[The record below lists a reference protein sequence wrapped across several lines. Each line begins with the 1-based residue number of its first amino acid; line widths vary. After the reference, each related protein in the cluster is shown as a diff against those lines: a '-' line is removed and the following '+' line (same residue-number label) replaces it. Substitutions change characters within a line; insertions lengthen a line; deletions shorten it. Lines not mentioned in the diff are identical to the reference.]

1 MRFRNSLRLLM
12 ENFGSVYKM
21 LLYKLAVTVVFA
33 ALSAA
38 LIVPKLTAILDSPQW
53 LAFISDIK
61 DFVKALAGGNTAFLE
76 GFKEHFT
83 GVGGTVERL
92 LMFLKDMVPS
102 LLWALLGVVFFYL
115 LKRVADTLCNF
126 TVGSMLN
133 DKMSTYAETS
143 FSGAFVKNLAS
154 AWKYS
159 VVYVLLMFLYNVAMI
174 ALCYFLFFYLLQLI
188 SFQPILLSLFLTVTF
203 IVLAES
209 LKMTLTGLWL
219 PSMTAGGERLG
230 SAMRLKGKVSS
241 SQFKKIFSA
250 YIVSVYI
257 IILVNVAGALVTIG
271 SILLLTI
278 PASYF
283 LLICVQYVNYYTV
296 TGRKYFLAYDRVFD
310 DPSRGDSA
318 HYLNAVGDAERAKEN
333 GFAAENSVAPE
344 NKSVA
349 ENSVAPENKSVAEN
363 AAAPENKSGTENAAA
378 DNTDKN
384 GAE

>member
-12 ENFGSVYKM
+12 ENFGNVYKM

-38 LIVPKLTAILDSPQW
+38 LIVPRLTAILDSQQW
-53 LAFISDIK
+53 LAFVSDLK
-61 DFVKALAGGNTAFLE
+61 EFVKALAGGNTAFLE
-76 GFKEHFT
+76 GFKEQFT
-83 GVGGTVERL
+83 GEGGTVERL
-92 LMFLKDMVPS
+92 LVFLKDMVPS

-126 TVGSMLN
+126 TLGSMLN

-143 FSGAFVKNLAS
+143 FAGAFVKNLGK
-154 AWKYS
+154 AWQYS
-159 VVYVLLMFLYNVAMI
+159 VVYVLLMFVYNVAMI
-174 ALCYFLFFYLLQLI
+174 ALCYFLFFYLLQLL
-188 SFQPILLSLFLTVTF
+188 SFQPLLLSLFLTVTF
-203 IVLAES
+203 IVLAEA
-209 LKMTLTGLWL
+209 LKMSLTGLWL

-230 SAMRLKGKVSS
+230 SAMRLKGKISS

-257 IILVNVAGALVTIG
+257 IILINVAGALATIG
-271 SILLLTI
+271 SILLLSV

-318 HYLNAVGDAERAKEN
+318 HFLNAVGEAERAKEN
-333 GFAAENSVAPE
+333 GDIPE
-344 NKSVA
+344 NDDAAKNNRSDG
-349 ENSVAPENKSVAEN
+349 N
-363 AAAPENKSGTENAAA
+363 AAPVGDNHAAPVG
-378 DNTDKN
+378 DNSDKK

>member
-12 ENFGSVYKM
+12 ENFGNVYKM
-21 LLYKLAVTVVFA
+21 LLFKLAVTLVFA

-38 LIVPKLTAILDSPQW
+38 LIVPRLTAILDSSQW
-53 LAFISDIK
+53 LGFISDIK
-61 DFVKALAGGNTAFLE
+61 DFVKAVAGGDTAFLE

-83 GVGGTVERL
+83 GADGTVEQL
-92 LMFLKDMVPS
+92 ILFLKDMIPS

-133 DKMSTYAETS
+133 DKMSIYAETS

-159 VVYVLLMFLYNVAMI
+159 IVYVLLMFLYNLAML

-203 IVLAES
+203 IVLAEA

-230 SAMRLKGKVSS
+230 AAMRLKGKISS

-250 YIVSVYI
+250 YVVSVYV
-257 IILVNVAGALVTIG
+257 IILVNVAGALATIG

-318 HYLNAVGDAERAKEN
+318 HFLNAVGDAERAKEN
-333 GFAAENSVAPE
+333 GLTNEKEGLMENGAAAPENKGVTENSVAPE
-344 NKSVA
+344 NKSV
-349 ENSVAPENKSVAEN
+349 
-363 AAAPENKSGTENAAA
+363 TENAAA
-378 DNTDKN
+378 GDKTDKN
-384 GAE
+384 DAE

>member
-12 ENFGSVYKM
+12 ENFGNVYKM
-21 LLYKLAVTVVFA
+21 LLFKLAVTLVFA

-38 LIVPKLTAILDSPQW
+38 LIVPRLTAILDSSQW
-53 LAFISDIK
+53 LGFISDIK
-61 DFVKALAGGNTAFLE
+61 DFIKAVAGGDTAFLE

-83 GVGGTVERL
+83 GDDGTVEQL
-92 LMFLKDMVPS
+92 ILFLKDMIPS

-126 TVGSMLN
+126 TVGSILN
-133 DKMSTYAETS
+133 DKMSIYAETS

-159 VVYVLLMFLYNVAMI
+159 IVYVLLMFLYNLAML

-203 IVLAES
+203 IVLAEA

-230 SAMRLKGKVSS
+230 AAMRLKGKISS

-250 YIVSVYI
+250 YVVSVYV
-257 IILVNVAGALVTIG
+257 IILVNVAGALATIG

-318 HYLNAVGDAERAKEN
+318 HFLNAVGDAERAKEN
-333 GFAAENSVAPE
+333 GLTNEKEGLMENGAAAPENKGVTENSVAPE
-344 NKSVA
+344 NKSV
-349 ENSVAPENKSVAEN
+349 
-363 AAAPENKSGTENAAA
+363 TENAATG
-378 DNTDKN
+378 DKTDKN
-384 GAE
+384 DAE